1 MDDIYQRLE
10 GGIKMSSNR
19 SERAINLRNEVRA
32 GVIAKF
38 MDIMIEV
45 YGKPDLHS
53 LERLIKEKRDG
64 AEVEIY
70 FTALEKAIS
79 IYFSRTK
86 LDARNGKSYNP
97 ITKVIFD
104 LPKEQLIPIL
114 VELAHTKDNL
124 MGLGK
129 FALKYY
135 LRKKIKVKGSLFT
148 GITLLRLMFLG
159 KHPIFKNI

>member
-1 MDDIYQRLE
+1 V
-10 GGIKMSSNR
+10 SNTR
-19 SERAINLRNEVRA
+19 SERALNLRNEVRA
-32 GVIAKF
+32 GVLAKF
-38 MDIMIEV
+38 LDIMIEV

-53 LERLIKEKRDG
+53 LERLIKEKHDG

-70 FTALEKAIS
+70 FTPLDKSIS
-79 IYFSRTK
+79 IYLSRTK
-86 LDARNGKSYNP
+86 LVARNGKPYNP
-97 ITKVIFD
+97 VTKVIFD
-104 LPKEQLIPIL
+104 VSKEQLIPIL

-129 FALKYY
+129 FVLKYF
-135 LRKKIKVKGSLFT
+135 LRRKVKVKGSLFT

>member
-1 MDDIYQRLE
+1 
-10 GGIKMSSNR
+10 MSNTR
-19 SERAINLRNEVRA
+19 SERALNLRNEVRA
-32 GVIAKF
+32 GVLAKF
-38 MDIMIEV
+38 LDIMIEV

-53 LERLIKEKRDG
+53 LERLIKEKHDG

-70 FTALEKAIS
+70 FTPLDKSIS
-79 IYFSRTK
+79 IYLSRTK
-86 LDARNGKSYNP
+86 LVARNGKPYNP
-97 ITKVIFD
+97 VTKVIFD
-104 LPKEQLIPIL
+104 VSKEQLIPIL

-129 FALKYY
+129 FVLKYF
-135 LRKKIKVKGSLFT
+135 LRRKVKVKGSLFT

>member
-1 MDDIYQRLE
+1 
-10 GGIKMSSNR
+10 MSSNR

-86 LDARNGKSYNP
+86 LIARNGNSYNP
-97 ITKVIFD
+97 VTKVIFD
-104 LPKEQLIPIL
+104 VPKEQLIPIL
-114 VELAHTKDNL
+114 VKLAHTKDNL
-124 MGLGK
+124 IGLGK
-129 FALKYY
+129 FVFKYF
-135 LRKKIKVKGSLFT
+135 LRRKVKVKGSLFT

-159 KHPIFKNI
+159 KHPLFENI